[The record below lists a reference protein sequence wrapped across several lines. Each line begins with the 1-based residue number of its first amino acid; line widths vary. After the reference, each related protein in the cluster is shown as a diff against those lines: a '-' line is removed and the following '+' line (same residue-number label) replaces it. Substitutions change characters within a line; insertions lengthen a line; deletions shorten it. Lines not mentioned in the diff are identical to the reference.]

1 MSEVAKCEVAKCE
14 PGRIDS
20 DVKVK
25 LAAWGAW
32 TRNISTVGS
41 CPSPAQALI
50 NCAPVCDSGYKRYA
64 RYSHVEHHISDDEA
78 LDVEAAMATLKRYS
92 ARLDVALEYMLE
104 HELDD
109 DNLLICALM
118 YSVLERHFRYDES
131 FSLIARELTNGL
143 NKKITDVK
151 VKAIME
157 RGAGFIEGRLMS

>member
-1 MSEVAKCEVAKCE
+1 MSDV
-14 PGRIDS
+14 IDR

-32 TRNISTVGS
+32 TRNIGTVGS
-41 CPSPAQALI
+41 CSSPAQALI
-50 NCAPVCDSGYKRYA
+50 NCAPFCDSGYKRYA

-92 ARLDVALEYMLE
+92 ARLDVALVYMLE

-131 FSLIARELTNGL
+131 FSRIARELTNTLG
-143 NKKITDVK
+143 KKITDVK

>member
-1 MSEVAKCEVAKCE
+1 M
-14 PGRIDS
+14 S

-32 TRNISTVGS
+32 TRNIGTVGS
-41 CPSPAQALI
+41 CSSPAQALI
-50 NCAPVCDSGYKRYA
+50 NCAPFCDSGYKRYA

-78 LDVEAAMATLKRYS
+78 LEVDAAMATLKRYS
-92 ARLDVALEYMLE
+92 ARLDVALVYMLE

-131 FSLIARELTNGL
+131 FSRIARELTNDLG
-143 NKKITDVK
+143 KKITDVK

>member
-1 MSEVAKCEVAKCE
+1 M
-14 PGRIDS
+14 S

-32 TRNISTVGS
+32 TRNIGTVGS
-41 CPSPAQALI
+41 CSSPAQALI
-50 NCAPVCDSGYKRYA
+50 NCAPFCDSGYKRYA

-92 ARLDVALEYMLE
+92 ARLDVALVYMLE

-131 FSLIARELTNGL
+131 FSRIARELTNTLGR
-143 NKKITDVK
+143 KITDVK